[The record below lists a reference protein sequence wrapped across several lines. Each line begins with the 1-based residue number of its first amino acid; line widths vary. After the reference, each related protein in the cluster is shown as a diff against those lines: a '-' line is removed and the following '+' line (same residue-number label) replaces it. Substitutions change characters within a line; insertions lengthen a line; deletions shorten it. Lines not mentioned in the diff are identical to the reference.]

1 MVRREAS
8 VHFNLGTVQVN
19 KDRRV
24 VVTGLGTLAPNGL
37 TTEAYW
43 NALMNGEGAVGLIEA
58 FDTTDFKVRIGAELK
73 GFDPLSYGIDRKEV
87 KRTDLFTQYAVA
99 ASVMAVEDAGL
110 DMGVEDPDRVGVVYG
125 SGIGGI
131 WTFEEQHT
139 KLMEGGP
146 GRVSPFFIPMMIAD
160 MSAGKVSIR
169 VGAKGPNYTTVTAC
183 ASATHAIGC
192 ALREIV
198 DGEAEVMVTGGA
210 EAGISPISL
219 GGFSSARALSSRNE
233 DPEHASR
240 PFDAER
246 DGFVLGEGAGTLVI
260 EELEHARARGA
271 KIYAELA
278 GSGFT
283 GDAYHITDMAPGG
296 EGAVRAMRRA
306 LRQAGEAPE
315 AVDYVNAHGTSTL
328 INDKTETTAIK
339 TVFGDHAEKLAISS
353 TKSMTGHL
361 LGASGAV
368 EAIATTLAVHH
379 GRVPPTINYEHP
391 DPECDLDYVP
401 NEAREMAVNVAI
413 SNSFGFG
420 GHNAVLVIR
429 KFEA

>member
-1 MVRREAS
+1 
-8 VHFNLGTVQVN
+8 
-19 KDRRV
+19 
-24 VVTGLGTLAPNGL
+24 
-37 TTEAYW
+37 
-43 NALMNGEGAVGLIEA
+43 
-58 FDTTDFKVRIGAELK
+58 
-73 GFDPLSYGIDRKEV
+73 
-87 KRTDLFTQYAVA
+87 VA

-110 DMGVEDPDRVGVVYG
+110 DMGVEDADRVGVVYG

-183 ASATHAIGC
+183 ASATHAIGN

-198 DGEAEVMVTGGA
+198 DGEADVMITGGA

-219 GGFSSARALSSRNE
+219 AGFTSARALSGRNE

-271 KIYAELA
+271 RIYAELA
-278 GSGFT
+278 GAGYT
-283 GDAYHITDMAPGG
+283 GDAYHITDMSPGG

-306 LRQAGEAPE
+306 LRQAGETPE

-328 INDKTETTAIK
+328 INDKTETMAIK
-339 TVFGDHAEKLAISS
+339 TVFGDHADKLAISS

-368 EAIATTLAVHH
+368 EAIATTLAVRN

-401 NEAREMAVNVAI
+401 NKAREMAVNVAI